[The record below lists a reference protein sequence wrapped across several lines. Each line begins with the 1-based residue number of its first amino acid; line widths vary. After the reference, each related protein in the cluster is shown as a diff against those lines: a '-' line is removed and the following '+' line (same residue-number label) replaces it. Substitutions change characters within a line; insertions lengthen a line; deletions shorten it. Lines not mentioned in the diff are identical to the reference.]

1 MCRLSQRGG
10 RIFLC
15 VFLILV
21 KVATDAHPNP
31 LSMARRVYDADA
43 FMYYPGRLVQAPI
56 VMLSGLVAGDW
67 IWTDVRD
74 TLVAAGYPCVT
85 MRHPIAVTHSSIDA
99 AACELGEALDQFAIQ
114 RAMIL
119 GASLGSAVAL
129 AYAVD
134 NAHRVETLVLSG
146 APAMGGR
153 SLGIASFGK
162 LTRSIA
168 FDVAR
173 GLFHDRSRIADEQIE
188 HAFRLFLDR
197 RHLANMI
204 RLLREAQSLDAKI
217 MLRKL
222 EVSTLLIWGDD
233 DKVSD
238 CGDWARLSAYVKNA
252 TFVRVARCGHLPMVE
267 QPERFTSALL
277 AYMCKPRASVSAAI

>member
-1 MCRLSQRGG
+1 
-10 RIFLC
+10 
-15 VFLILV
+15 VFTVRALNHCCYART
-21 KVATDAHPNP
+21 KVATDGHPNP
-31 LSMARRVYDADA
+31 LRMARRVYDADA

-74 TLVAAGYPCVT
+74 ALVAAGYPCLT
-85 MRHPIAVTHSSIDA
+85 MRDPIAMTHSSIDA
-99 AACELGEALDQFAIQ
+99 AAFELGEALDQFAIQ
-114 RAMIL
+114 RATIL

-134 NAHRVETLVLSG
+134 NAHRVDRLVLSG

-153 SLGIASFGK
+153 NLGIASFGK
-162 LTRSIA
+162 LTRTIA

-204 RLLREAQSLDAKI
+204 RLLREAQSLDVKI

-222 EVSTLLIWGDD
+222 EVSTLFVWGDD
-233 DKVSD
+233 DNVSD
-238 CGDWARLSAYVKNA
+238 CDDWARLSSYVKDA
-252 TFVRVARCGHLPMVE
+252 TFVRVASCGHLPMVE

-277 AYMCKPRASVSAAI
+277 HHMGRRARSVTAAAI

>member
-1 MCRLSQRGG
+1 
-10 RIFLC
+10 
-15 VFLILV
+15 
-21 KVATDAHPNP
+21 
-31 LSMARRVYDADA
+31 MARRVSDADA
-43 FMYYPGRLVQAPI
+43 FVVYPGRMLQAPI

-67 IWTDVRD
+67 IWTDVRLA
-74 TLVAAGYPCVT
+74 LVAAGYPCVT
-85 MRHPIAVTHSSIDA
+85 MRDPIAVTHDSIDA
-99 AACELGEALDQFAIQ
+99 AAVELGDMLDQFAIE
-114 RAMIL
+114 RATIL

-129 AYAVD
+129 AFAVK
-134 NAHRVETLVLSG
+134 NAHRVQALVLSG

-173 GLFHDRSRIADEQIE
+173 GLFHDRSRIADEQVE

-204 RLLREAQSLDAKI
+204 RLLREAQSLDVAI

-222 EVSTLLIWGDD
+222 EVSTLLVWGDD

-238 CGDWARLSAYVKNA
+238 CADWARLSRLVKDA
-252 TFVRVARCGHLPMVE
+252 TFVRFARCGHLPMVE
-267 QPERFTSALL
+267 QPERFTSALF
-277 AYMCKPRASVSAAI
+277 AHMGRRASSVTA

>member
-1 MCRLSQRGG
+1 MRSTSRDFHC
-10 RIFLC
+10 
-15 VFLILV
+15 V
-21 KVATDAHPNP
+21 KVAPDGHSNP
-31 LSMARRVYDADA
+31 WRMARRVYDADA
-43 FMYYPGRLVQAPI
+43 FTYYPGRMARTPI
-56 VMLSGLVAGDW
+56 IMLSGLVAGDW
-67 IWTDVRD
+67 IWIEVRD
-74 TLVAAGYPCVT
+74 ALIAAGYPCVT
-85 MRHPIAVTHSSIDA
+85 MRDPIAVTHSSIA
-99 AACELGEALDQFAIQ
+99 AAAVELGEMLDQFSIE
-114 RAMIL
+114 RATIL

-129 AYAVD
+129 LYTVN

-153 SLGIASFGK
+153 TLGIASFGK

-173 GLFHDRSRIADEQIE
+173 GLFHDRSRIADERIE

-204 RLLREAQSLDAKI
+204 RLLREAQSLDVAV

-222 EVSTLLIWGDD
+222 EVSTLLVWGDD

-238 CGDWARLSAYVKNA
+238 CTDWACLSEHVKDA
-252 TFVRVARCGHLPMVE
+252 TFVRVTKCGHLPMVE
-267 QPERFTSALL
+267 QPARFTSALFAHMGATQL
-277 AYMCKPRASVSAAI
+277 R

>member
-1 MCRLSQRGG
+1 
-10 RIFLC
+10 
-15 VFLILV
+15 
-21 KVATDAHPNP
+21 
-31 LSMARRVYDADA
+31 MARRVYDADP
-43 FMYYPGRLVQAPI
+43 FIFYPGRMARAPI

-74 TLVAAGYPCVT
+74 ALMSAGYPCVT
-85 MRHPIAVTHSSIDA
+85 MRDPIAVTHSSIDA
-99 AACELGEALDQFAIQ
+99 AAFELGEALDQFAIQ
-114 RAMIL
+114 RATIL

-134 NAHRVETLVLSG
+134 NANRVESLVLSG

-162 LTRSIA
+162 LTRGIA
-168 FDVAR
+168 YDVAH

-197 RHLANMI
+197 RHLSNMI
-204 RLLREAQSLDAKI
+204 RLLREAQSLDVKI

-222 EVSTLLIWGDD
+222 EVSTLLVWGDD

-238 CGDWARLSAYVKNA
+238 CADWARLSAFVKDA

-267 QPERFTSALL
+267 QPERFTAALL
-277 AYMCKPRASVSAAI
+277 AHMCRPRTSVSAAI